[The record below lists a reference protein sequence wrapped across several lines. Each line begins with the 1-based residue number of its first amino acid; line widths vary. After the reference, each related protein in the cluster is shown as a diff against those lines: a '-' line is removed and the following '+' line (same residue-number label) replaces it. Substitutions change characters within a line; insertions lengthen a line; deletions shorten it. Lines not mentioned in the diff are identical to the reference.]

1 MSQARSIL
9 HVDMDAFYA
18 SVEIREQPGLAGRPV
33 IVGGAPERRGV
44 VSAASYEARRFGVH
58 SAMPTARALRLC
70 PGAVFLPVR
79 MERYAAVSRQ
89 IRDIFAR
96 YTPLVEPLSL
106 DEAFLD
112 VTGSQTLF
120 GSARDI
126 ARAIK
131 QAIADELQLVA
142 SVGVAPNKFLA
153 KIASDLDKP
162 DGFVEVAHGAVQ
174 DFLDPLPASRV
185 WGVGKATCAEL
196 ERYGIRTIADLR
208 RQPRDWLVDRF
219 GRFGERLFE
228 LARGI
233 DSRPVVPDSEA
244 KSISHETTFPTDVT
258 DRRILHARLLDL
270 TEQVARRLRRHQRLA
285 RTVQLKLR
293 FADFRSITRSRTL
306 PGPSDLTAELW
317 QTVEELFTTALQ
329 KERRAVRLIGMGVQ
343 DLVEPAA
350 RPHIQG
356 DLFAEP
362 QRGRQREID
371 RLADAIQSR
380 FGPAGIRRGRSLR
393 DRDEGR
399 GARDEDELRAGA
411 APSPRTG
418 RDE

>member
-1 MSQARSIL
+1 MPQHRAIL

-70 PGAVFLPVR
+70 PEAVFLPVR
-79 MERYAAVSRQ
+79 MELYAAVSRQ
-89 IRDIFAR
+89 IRAIFAR
-96 YTPLVEPLSL
+96 YTPLIEPLSL

-112 VTGSQTLF
+112 VTESRTLF
-120 GSARDI
+120 GSAADI

-131 QAIADELQLVA
+131 RDIREELQLVA

-162 DGFVEVAHGAVQ
+162 DGFVEVPADGVQ
-174 DFLDPLPASRV
+174 DFIDPLPASRV

-219 GRFGERLFE
+219 GRFGERLHE
-228 LARGI
+228 LAHGI
-233 DSRPVVPDSEA
+233 DHRPVVPDSEA
-244 KSISHETTFPTDVT
+244 KSLSHETTFPVDVA
-258 DRRILHARLLDL
+258 DRATLRARLLDL
-270 TEQVARRLRRHQRLA
+270 TEQVARRLRRHDRLA

-293 FADFRSITRSRTL
+293 FADFRSLTRSRTL
-306 PGPSDLTAELW
+306 PEPTDVTAEIW
-317 QTVEELFTTALQ
+317 QATEGLFRAALAG
-329 KERRAVRLIGMGVQ
+329 ESRPVRLIGMGVH
-343 DLVEPAA
+343 DLVDPVSEPHVQA
-350 RPHIQG
+350 

-362 QRGRQREID
+362 QRRRQREID

-380 FGPAGIRRGRSLR
+380 FGPDGIRRG
-393 DRDEGR
+393 
-399 GARDEDELRAGA
+399 GALK
-411 APSPRTG
+411 S
-418 RDE
+418 

>member
-1 MSQARSIL
+1 MPQPRAIL

-18 SVEIREQPGLAGRPV
+18 SVEIREQPGMAGRPV

-44 VSAASYEARRFGVH
+44 VSAASYAARKFGVH

-70 PGAVFLPVR
+70 PDAVFLPVR
-79 MERYAAVSRQ
+79 MELYAAVSRQ
-89 IRDIFAR
+89 IRGIFAR

-112 VTGSQTLF
+112 VTESQKLF
-120 GSARDI
+120 GTGAEI
-126 ARAIK
+126 GRAIK
-131 QAIADELQLVA
+131 QAIREELDLVA

-162 DGFVEVAHGAVQ
+162 DGFVEVTPAAVQ

-196 ERYGIRTIADLR
+196 ERYGIHTIADLR
-208 RQPRDWLVDRF
+208 RQPREWLVDRF
-219 GRFGERLFE
+219 GRFGERLYE

-233 DSRPVVPDSEA
+233 DHRPVVPDSEA
-244 KSISHETTFPTDVT
+244 KSLSHETTFPVDVR
-258 DRRILHARLLDL
+258 DRETLRAQLLDL
-270 TEQVARRLRRHQRLA
+270 TEQVARRLRRHDRLA

-306 PGPSDLTAELW
+306 PEPTDVTAEIW
-317 QTVEELFTTALQ
+317 HATEGLFRTAL
-329 KERRAVRLIGMGVQ
+329 KGETRAVRLIGMGVHE
-343 DLVEPAA
+343 LVDPASE
-350 RPHIQG
+350 PHIQP

-362 QRGRQREID
+362 QRRRQREID

-380 FGPAGIRRGRSLR
+380 FGPDGIRRGGGIKRK
-393 DRDEGR
+393 
-399 GARDEDELRAGA
+399 
-411 APSPRTG
+411 
-418 RDE
+418 

>member
-1 MSQARSIL
+1 MFCPRAIL

-70 PGAVFLPVR
+70 PEAVFLPVR
-79 MERYAAVSRQ
+79 MDLYAAVSRQ
-89 IRDIFAR
+89 IRAIFAH
-96 YTPLVEPLSL
+96 YTPLIEPLSL

-112 VTGSQTLF
+112 VTESRTLF
-120 GSARDI
+120 GSAADI

-131 QAIADELQLVA
+131 RDIREELQLVA

-162 DGFVEVAHGAVQ
+162 DGFVEVPADGVQ

-219 GRFGERLFE
+219 GRFGERLHE
-228 LARGI
+228 LAQGI
-233 DSRPVVPDSEA
+233 DHRPVVPDSEA
-244 KSISHETTFPTDVT
+244 KSLSHETTFPVDVA
-258 DRRILHARLLDL
+258 DRVTLRARLLDL
-270 TEQVARRLRRHQRLA
+270 TEQVARRLRRHDRLA

-293 FADFRSITRSRTL
+293 FADFRSLTRSRTL
-306 PGPSDLTAELW
+306 PEPTDVTAEIW
-317 QTVEELFTTALQ
+317 QATEGLFRAALAG
-329 KERRAVRLIGMGVQ
+329 ESRPVRLIGMGVH
-343 DLVEPAA
+343 DLVDPVSEPHVQAN
-350 RPHIQG
+350 
-356 DLFAEP
+356 LFAEP
-362 QRGRQREID
+362 QRRRQREID

-380 FGPAGIRRGRSLR
+380 FGPDGIRRG
-393 DRDEGR
+393 
-399 GARDEDELRAGA
+399 GALK
-411 APSPRTG
+411 S
-418 RDE
+418 